1 MKTLWI
7 QTSLLVAGCM
17 FAGCAED
24 KAKDRDFHT
33 SGSREADQR
42 AEQRIAQVQQI
53 RGEGEG
59 SNKNPDSVKLSLYD
73 RLGGQKGVQV
83 LVNDF
88 VNRAIADPRVNWER
102 KGVSKGVLGIGGSA
116 EWKPTPANQEVLK
129 KHIAQFIAVATG
141 GQAVYDGKDMK
152 AAHKGLNI
160 TNAEFD
166 ASIGDMKASLDAFNI
181 PVAEQK
187 ELLAVLESTRLQVVE
202 ER

>member
-1 MKTLWI
+1 MNTTWI
-7 QTSLLVAGCM
+7 QTTFVIAGCVL
-17 FAGCAED
+17 AGCADD

-59 SNKNPDSVKLSLYD
+59 SNKPDTVKLSLYD

-83 LVNDF
+83 VVNDF
-88 VNRAIADPRVNWER
+88 VDRAIADPRVNWER
-102 KGVSKGVLGIGGSA
+102 KGISKGILGIGGSA
-116 EWKPTPANQEVLK
+116 EWKPTPEAKEVLK
-129 KHIAQFIAVATG
+129 KHIVQFITVATG

-152 AAHKGLNI
+152 AAHKRLNI
-160 TNAEFD
+160 TNVEFD

-181 PVAEQK
+181 PIAEQK
-187 ELLAVLESTRLQVVE
+187 ELLAILESTRLQVVE